1 MGTTL
6 RKIIFDIGGGIRNG
20 KKFKAVQI
28 GGPSGGCLCLDEHL
42 DLPLDFDS
50 LQRIGAMIGS
60 GGLVVMDE
68 DTCMVEVARF
78 FMNFTQRESCGK
90 CVPCREGTKRML
102 EIVERIVGGQGR
114 PEDLDLLEELADTV
128 KNTALCGLGKTAAN
142 PVTST
147 LRYFRDEYEA
157 HVSEK
162 RCPARVCQKMK
173 RFEIDAA
180 QCRGCTKCARSC
192 PVGAISGV
200 VKAPHLIDDG
210 KCIRCGACMEN
221 CPFGA
226 IREAW

>member
-1 MGTTL
+1 
-6 RKIIFDIGGGIRNG
+6 
-20 KKFKAVQI
+20 
-28 GGPSGGCLCLDEHL
+28 
-42 DLPLDFDS
+42 
-50 LQRIGAMIGS
+50 
-60 GGLVVMDE
+60 
-68 DTCMVEVARF
+68 
-78 FMNFTQRESCGK
+78 
-90 CVPCREGTKRML
+90 ML

-114 PEDLDLLEELADTV
+114 PEDLNLLEELADTV
-128 KNTALCGLGKTAAN
+128 QNTALCGLGKTAAN

-180 QCRGCTKCARSC
+180 QCKGCTKCARSC
-192 PVGAISGV
+192 PVGAISGT